1 MAQAIF
7 LSYASQDADAARRLC
22 DALRAVG
29 LEVWFDQSELRGGD
43 AWDASIRKQIKE
55 CALFVPIVS
64 SNTDARPEGYFRLE
78 WKLAVDRSHLMAD
91 DQPFFVPVILDGTP
105 EPSARVPE
113 KFRERQWTRLNDE
126 VTTKAFAERVAKLLD
141 GRGLQAK
148 SGPKGARDGE
158 FVQQGDTLQPVAP
171 AHAGAQVSSIPR
183 DEQNL
188 DHRPVSST
196 GQTLRGDDIAGGVAA
211 PRKITS
217 HHRHLF
223 TALAVI
229 VAIACAATAWFVFD
243 HNRKQAF
250 IAQSLTNIE
259 SLSRSTKY
267 MEAYRLAREVE
278 RAGGAA
284 LLTDAIRKSYSRAVD
299 VTSTPEGAAISF
311 REYRPQANE
320 EAWIDLGTAPMT
332 GVRVPGGVLEWR
344 ATLPQRSSHTLV
356 ASGGKR
362 AFSLPAADAKNAD
375 MLPVPEGEISIGG
388 MTGLTVAQSVKLKPF
403 AIDRTEVTNR
413 QYANFVQAGGYAREE
428 FWKHSFQDGAKALSF
443 SQAMARFKD
452 ATGRAGPANWK
463 LGSFPDG
470 EGELPVRGISWHEA
484 SAYAAFAGKALPTIY
499 HWYFADSGGDFF
511 NLVPA
516 VLPSANFEGKSPR
529 AAATSRTIGAFGAI
543 DMAGNVRE
551 WVATPTDKGH
561 RIAVGG
567 SWLEVDYQYKH
578 GSQLSAFDRPADV
591 GFRCMTKVDAVVASD
606 VAYAPVTER
615 PARDTSAVA
624 RVSDA
629 EYAVYARFFEQSR
642 VPLDARVE
650 STDASKPHWT
660 RLKVSY
666 ATGYGNERM
675 NAYLYLPK
683 RAAPPFQTVIFV
695 PGSGVFN
702 INKSY
707 DDIAETAAFQN
718 PEMLIR
724 GGRAVLYPIWKGSF
738 ERFDGMKWTRAY
750 LREHLPQWVSEMRQ
764 SVEFLRSRQEVDA
777 ERIGYFGNSF
787 GALWAPNLLAMEP
800 RLKAAVLLAGGLEGP
815 MANGETLPPEIDSAT
830 YAPRTKAA
838 VLMLNGRSDIRFP
851 YETSQVPMFNLLG
864 SPPGKKKHKTYPGGH
879 SALGWYD
886 EMVKDTH
893 DWFDEQF
900 GPVKP
905 VARSVSK

>member
-1 MAQAIF
+1 MSAQAIF
-7 LSYASQDADAARRLC
+7 LSYSSDDADAARRIC
-22 DALRAVG
+22 DALRAAG

-55 CALFVPIVS
+55 CALFVPIIS
-64 SNTDARPEGYFRLE
+64 ANTNARPEGYFRLE

-113 KFRERQWTRLNDE
+113 KFRERQWTRLNDDAS
-126 VTTKAFAERVAKLLD
+126 TNAFAERVAKLMM
-141 GRGLQAK
+141 GSASSGK
-148 SGPKGARDGE
+148 SALNAAPNGE
-158 FVQQGDTLQPVAP
+158 LTRLTVSSKLVAP
-171 AHAGAQVSSIPR
+171 AKAGVQVSSPSHEHSKLDPGLRR
-183 DEQNL
+183 DDNVKVIANAEQ
-188 DHRPVSST
+188 T
-196 GQTLRGDDIAGGVAA
+196 TLRPRRTYVIAAIA
-211 PRKITS
+211 T
-217 HHRHLF
+217 L
-223 TALAVI
+223 
-229 VAIACAATAWFVFD
+229 VAIACAATAWFVID
-243 HNRKQAF
+243 QHRKQTF

-259 SLSRSTKY
+259 SLSRSTKF

-344 ATLPQRSSHTLV
+344 ATLPQRASHTLV

-362 AFSLPAADAKNAD
+362 AFSLPAAGAKNAD

-388 MTGLTVAQSVKLKPF
+388 MTGLKVEQGVKLKPF

-516 VLPSANFEGKSPR
+516 VLPSANFEGKGPR
-529 AAATSRTIGAFGAI
+529 AAATSRAIGAFGAI

-567 SWLEVDYQYKH
+567 SWLEVDYQYKY

-591 GFRCMTKVDAVVASD
+591 GFRCMTNVDAVVASD

-660 RLKVSY
+660 RLKVNY

-695 PGSGVFN
+695 PGSGVFD

-738 ERFDGMKWTRAY
+738 ERSDGMKGTRAS
-750 LREHLPQWVSEMRQ
+750 RRQHLPQWVSEMRQ

-777 ERIGYFGNSF
+777 ERIGYFGYSF
-787 GALWAPNLLAMEP
+787 GALWAPNFLAMEP
-800 RLKAAVLLAGGLEGP
+800 RLKAAVLLAGGLDGP

-851 YETSQVPMFNLLG
+851 YETSQVPLFNLLG

-879 SALGWYD
+879 SVLGWYD
-886 EMVKDTH
+886 DMVKDTH

-900 GPVKP
+900 GPVRPAAPTSGK
-905 VARSVSK
+905 